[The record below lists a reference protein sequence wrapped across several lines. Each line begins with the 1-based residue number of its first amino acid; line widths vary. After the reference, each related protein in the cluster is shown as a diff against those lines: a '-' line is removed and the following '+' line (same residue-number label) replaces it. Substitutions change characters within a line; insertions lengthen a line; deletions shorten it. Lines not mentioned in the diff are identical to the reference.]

1 MKKITKLVAFGLAAT
16 MTAGLTGCGTESQAA
31 TPSSIADTAK
41 ASQADEA
48 ASASTA
54 AQTESSEIVSTT
66 SQTDDATTIHK
77 IGVAVYNLNDD
88 EVKMFRSYYED
99 YLTAAFNVDFL
110 YSDTITT
117 IDDEKAFVDQAKEAG
132 CEGIIS
138 YVSYDLPEITAYCAD
153 DMYYAIASGTFTE
166 DEFAQ
171 ASQHEKFLGIT
182 GPSEE
187 DEYTAGKNL
196 IAALAKDGDDLSA
209 TQKTWLLCSGG
220 SASGNYMHSQ
230 RLAGALDELQNL
242 GYTLTASADEI
253 KAMTD
258 TCVIANHPDGG
269 SVTLFSGYYY
279 STEDQLHFTQTLD
292 SMEPDVAVS
301 VCTLSNMYPNLL
313 NKEKQQD
320 KNIKIGAIDSFTDT
334 NRDAF
339 EAKDSFGNSQI
350 DCIVGKCRAMG
361 APAFI
366 AMYNAVT
373 GHADVVRDNGAAY
386 HLSQDMWTA
395 ATLEEYEEMSAKASN
410 IYQNVYSTEEMMQ
423 VLGVFNPNADFASF
437 TAFVDKL

>member
-1 MKKITKLVAFGLAAT
+1 MKKMTKLLALGLAAT
-16 MTAGLTGCGTESQAA
+16 MTAGLAGCGTDSQAA
-31 TPSSIADTAK
+31 TPSAD
-41 ASQADEA
+41 ASQTESTPVEAFEA
-48 ASASTA
+48 ASTAS
-54 AQTESSEIVSTT
+54 QTE
-66 SQTDDATTIHK
+66 DADKIHK

-166 DEFAQ
+166 DEFEQ

-196 IAALAKDGDDLSA
+196 IDALAKDDDDLTS
-209 TQKTWLLCSGG
+209 TQKTWILCSGG

-230 RLAGALDELQNL
+230 RLAGALDELQSL
-242 GYTLTASADEI
+242 GYTLTASVDEI
-253 KAMTD
+253 KAMTASAE
-258 TCVIANHPDGG
+258 IATHPDGG
-269 SVTLFSGYYY
+269 SVTLLPGYYY
-279 STEDQLHFTQTLD
+279 ETSDQLNFTQVLN
-292 SMEPDVAVS
+292 SMEPDIVVS

-313 NKEKQQD
+313 NKERQQG
-320 KNIKIGAIDSFTDT
+320 KNIEIGAVDSFTDT
-334 NRDAF
+334 NREAF
-339 EAKDSFGNSQI
+339 ESKDSFGNSQI

-373 GHADVVRDNGAAY
+373 GHADVVRDNGKAY

-395 ATLEEYEEMSAKASN
+395 ATPEEYEELSSKASN

-423 VLGVFNPNADFASF
+423 VLGVFNPEADFASF
-437 TAFVDKL
+437 AAFVDKL

>member
-1 MKKITKLVAFGLAAT
+1 MKKMTKLLALGLAAT
-16 MTAGLTGCGTESQAA
+16 MTAGLAGCGTESQAA
-31 TPSSIADTAK
+31 TPSSLADTAK
-41 ASQADEA
+41 SSQAEDSTVSQTTSSEV
-48 ASASTA
+48 SSTA
-54 AQTESSEIVSTT
+54 
-66 SQTDDATTIHK
+66 SQTDDATKIHK

-117 IDDEKAFVDQAKEAG
+117 IDDEKSFVDQAREAG

-166 DEFAQ
+166 EEFAQ

-196 IAALAKDGDDLSA
+196 VDALAKDDDDLTA
-209 TQKTWLLCSGG
+209 TQKSWLLCSGG

-230 RLAGALDELQNL
+230 RLAGALDELQSL
-242 GYTLTASADEI
+242 GYTLTASVDEI
-253 KAMTD
+253 KAMTASAQ
-258 TCVIANHPDGG
+258 IATHPDGG
-269 SVTLFSGYYY
+269 SVTLLPGYYFET
-279 STEDQLHFTQTLD
+279 SDQLNFTQALD
-292 SMEPDVAVS
+292 TMEPDIVVS

-313 NKEKQQD
+313 NKERQQG
-320 KNIKIGAIDSFTDT
+320 KNIEIGAVDAFTDT
-334 NRDAF
+334 NREAF

-395 ATLEEYEEMSAKASN
+395 ATPEEYEELSTKASN

-423 VLGVFNPNADFASF
+423 VLGVFNPEADFASF

>member
-1 MKKITKLVAFGLAAT
+1 MKKMTKLLALGLAAT
-16 MTAGLTGCGTESQAA
+16 MTAGLSGCGTKSQAA
-31 TPSSIADTAK
+31 TPSSLADTAK
-41 ASQADEA
+41 SSQAEDSTVSQT
-48 ASASTA
+48 ASLEVSSTA
-54 AQTESSEIVSTT
+54 
-66 SQTDDATTIHK
+66 SQTDDATKIHK

-117 IDDEKAFVDQAKEAG
+117 IDDEKAFVDQAREAG

-153 DMYYAIASGTFTE
+153 DMYYTIASGTFTE
-166 DEFAQ
+166 EEFAQ

-187 DEYTAGKNL
+187 DEYNAGKNL
-196 IAALAKDGDDLSA
+196 VASLGVDDDDIRG
-209 TQKTWLLCSGG
+209 TQKSWLLCSGG
-220 SASGNYMHSQ
+220 SNSGNYMHAQ
-230 RLAGALDELQNL
+230 RLAGALDELQSL

-253 KAMTD
+253 KSMT
-258 TCVIANHPDGG
+258 TSTVIATHTDGG
-269 SVTLFSGYYY
+269 SVTLLPGYYY
-279 STEDQLHFTQTLD
+279 TSSDQLNFTQTLD
-292 SMEPDVAVS
+292 AMEPDIVVS

-313 NKEKQQD
+313 NKERQQG
-320 KNIKIGAIDSFTDT
+320 KNIKIGAVDSFTDT
-334 NRDAF
+334 NREAF
-339 EAKDSFGNSQI
+339 ESKDSLGYNQI

-373 GHADVVRDNGAAY
+373 GHADVVKDNGKAY
-386 HLSQDMWTA
+386 HLSQNMWTA
-395 ATLEEYEEMSAKASN
+395 SSPEEYEEMSAEASN
-410 IYQNVYSTEEMMQ
+410 IYQNVYSIEEMMN
-423 VLGVFNPNADFASF
+423 VLAIYNPDADFAGF
-437 TAFVDKL
+437 KEFVNSL